1 MQRLRKAQ
9 HDLELDAGAAIA
21 LVVTMS
27 RFALAVDQHRA
38 ARTSERRGY
47 PMTAAF
53 QWRKVASLMNDG
65 DFAERC
71 WCEWERLM
79 YLPRRFSAPI

>member
-1 MQRLRKAQ
+1 MKRLRRA
-9 HDLELDAGAAIA
+9 HHNLELDAGAAMA

-27 RFALAVDQHRA
+27 RFALAVEQHRA

-53 QWRKVASLMNDG
+53 QWRKTASLINDG
-65 DFAERC
+65 DFVERC

-79 YLPRRFSAPI
+79 HLPRRLSAAI